1 MKKPISKHMGLTIW
15 LLIACSVSVALPA
28 RAAID
33 EFNGPTEEQMRVD
46 EVKNE
51 VVLYQRI
58 DQRRLS
64 TASGIVDVP
73 PLVTLVDERPPEE
86 WYVKKDA
93 KAVFYYTNDLELIR
107 VLISE

>member
-1 MKKPISKHMGLTIW
+1 MKKLITKHMGTAVW
-15 LLIACSVSVALPA
+15 LLICCSVCASLPV

-73 PLVTLVDERPPEE
+73 PLVTLIDERPPEE

-93 KAVFYYTNDLELIR
+93 KVVFYYTNDLELVR